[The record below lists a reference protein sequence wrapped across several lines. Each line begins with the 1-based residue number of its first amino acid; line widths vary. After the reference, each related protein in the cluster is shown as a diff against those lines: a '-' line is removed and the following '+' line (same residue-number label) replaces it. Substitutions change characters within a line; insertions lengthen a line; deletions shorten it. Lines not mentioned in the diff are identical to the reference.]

1 MVHFITEISKYL
13 MIILFAAYTFMS
25 YTVLKY
31 KDGSAKAQRLYKRQ
45 VFCMMFLHLD
55 GFLVIFSQTEEIRV
69 AVFYAA
75 QVAFILFLFLVY
87 KIIYKR
93 SAKLIINHMCMLMII
108 GFLILTRL
116 DFNVALR
123 QFEIACVAVVLS
135 VFVPVLIRKMK
146 ALRKFTWVYAV
157 IGILALGI
165 VMAIGATTYGAK
177 LSFTV
182 AGITVQPS
190 EFIKIVFVFFCAC
203 MLYNVKE
210 FKQILITTIVA
221 ALHVLIL
228 VASTD
233 LGAALIFFITYIV
246 MLYVA
251 TRNPVYL
258 FGGLGVGAIAALCAS
273 KVFSHVQVRI
283 LAWKDPFAS
292 IDSAGYQV
300 AQSLFGIGTGGWTG
314 SGLYQGMPNSIPVRE
329 SDFVFSA
336 IAEEMGGIFALCIIL
351 VCFSC
356 YLMTLNIA
364 MQIKDMFY
372 KLIALGLGT
381 VYGIQVVLCIGGVIK
396 FIPSTGVTLP
406 FVSAGGSSILCSIIM
421 FAIIQGLYI
430 LRQDEGEVDE
440 KSKVAEKRITEKSDA
455 EKRVKKEVR
464 HHRPESGKNTRRR
477 SGFDDDIEDLW

>member
-13 MIILFAAYTFMS
+13 MIILVAVYAFLS
-25 YTVLKY
+25 YAVLKY
-31 KDGSAKAQRLYKRQ
+31 KDGGERAKKMYRWQ
-45 VFCMMFLHLD
+45 VFCILFFHLD
-55 GFLVIFSQTEEIRV
+55 AFLVIFSQTEELKI

-75 QVAFILFLFLVY
+75 QVAFILFLFLIY

-93 SAKLIINHMCMLMII
+93 SAKLIVNHMCMLMII
-108 GFLILTRL
+108 GFVYLTRL
-116 DFNVALR
+116 DFNNAVR

-135 VFVPVLIRKMK
+135 IFIPLLIRKMK
-146 ALRKFTWVYAV
+146 VLRKFTWLYAG
-157 IGILALGI
+157 IGIVALGAVLALG
-165 VMAIGATTYGAK
+165 AITYGAK
-177 LSFTV
+177 LSFTI

-203 MLYNVKE
+203 MLYNVKD
-210 FKQILITTIVA
+210 FKRILITTIA
-221 ALHVLIL
+221 AAIHVLIL

-251 TRNPVYL
+251 TRNPIYL
-258 FGGLGVGAIAALCAS
+258 FGGLGIGAIAAVLAS

-283 LAWKDPFAS
+283 TAWKDPFGN
-292 IDSAGYQV
+292 IDKEGYQV
-300 AQSLFGIGTGGWTG
+300 SQSLFGIGTGGWEG
-314 SGLYQGMPNSIPVRE
+314 SGLYQGMPNSIPVRD
-329 SDFVFSA
+329 SDFIFAA
-336 IAEEMGGIFALCIIL
+336 ISEEMGGIFALCIIL
-351 VCFSC
+351 ICFSC

-381 VYGIQVVLCIGGVIK
+381 VYGVQVVLCIGGVIK

-406 FVSAGGSSILCSIIM
+406 FVSAGGSSILCTIIM

-430 LRQDEGEVDE
+430 LRQDEGDSDE
-440 KSKVAEKRITEKSDA
+440 RPK
-455 EKRVKKEVR
+455 VKKKSPPAEDR
-464 HHRPESGKNTRRR
+464 HHRHESEKKTGRR
-477 SGFDDDIEDLW
+477 SRFDNDIEELW